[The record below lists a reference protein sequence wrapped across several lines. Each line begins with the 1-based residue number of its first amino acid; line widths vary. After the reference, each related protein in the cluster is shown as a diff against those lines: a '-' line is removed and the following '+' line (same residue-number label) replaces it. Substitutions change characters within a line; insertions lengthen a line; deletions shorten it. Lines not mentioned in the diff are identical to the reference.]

1 MHKKNYYTKIFYS
14 SLSTRFCCKWSSE
27 KDFKL
32 ISVFYLYYF
41 CYETNF
47 SIHFCLLYFCRWN
60 CRVRSKKKEFSGLK
74 LLCWKSW
81 SRKAPLRFSL
91 KYLLSKFVRYH
102 SVSSLAIHKSFLA
115 MDQAFVKKKKKSI
128 FIDASRMISIC
139 SIDIPGKSWK
149 GPARNTESNSCLY
162 SRPHKN

>member
-115 MDQAFVKKKKKSI
+115 MDQAFVKKKKKKHI
-128 FIDASRMISIC
+128 YRCFTNDQYLFYRY
-139 SIDIPGKSWK
+139 SWQK
-149 GPARNTESNSCLY
+149 LEGTSKEHWVQLLPLLKTT
-162 SRPHKN
+162 